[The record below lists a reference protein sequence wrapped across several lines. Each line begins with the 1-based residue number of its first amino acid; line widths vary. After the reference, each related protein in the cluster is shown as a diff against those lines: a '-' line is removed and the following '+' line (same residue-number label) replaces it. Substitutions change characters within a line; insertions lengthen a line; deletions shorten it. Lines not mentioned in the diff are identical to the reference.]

1 MVLRVVIFEAAK
13 TSEERKENEEEG
25 VACERNSYL
34 GIK

>member
-25 VACERNSYL
+25 VACEE
-34 GIK
+34 IHT